1 MIGKKAAKQSS
12 IERKTGKRKLLA
24 WIGGALVILIAS
36 FLVWTHYF
44 HHYTPLDALKDLRAG
59 AQVGHSAHPA
69 QRFLELRYG
78 PQTEPANREKAF
90 MDLFNAGHIEG
101 LHLIVGGRTDPRT
114 KALVAEVA
122 KIIADYRQTMTP
134 AEKADLSA
142 YFRSDAGR
150 AQIREA
156 TDSYQSKDA
165 RFRAVSTPVIQE
177 LLTTLTTLSSP

>member
-12 IERKTGKRKLLA
+12 IERKTGKTKLLA

-78 PQTEPANREKAF
+78 PQTDPANREKAF

-101 LHLIVGGRTDPRT
+101 LNLIVGCRTHPPT
-114 KALVAEVA
+114 QPIVAQLPNIVA
-122 KIIADYRQTMTP
+122 DQP
-134 AEKADLSA
+134 
-142 YFRSDAGR
+142 
-150 AQIREA
+150 
-156 TDSYQSKDA
+156 
-165 RFRAVSTPVIQE
+165 P
-177 LLTTLTTLSSP
+177 